1 MATSRV
7 KISNSS
13 DIPEVRFRGTHFQA
27 ADDFN
32 VTLSPGS
39 IVEVKV
45 APGSIGLVAFRISDE
60 VAVGHLAYPATPTQG
75 FAAVLINHEDHY
87 LLVGEPFVIEG

>member
-13 DIPEVRFRGTHFQA
+13 DIPEVKFRGTHFQA

-32 VTLSPGS
+32 VTLGAGS
-39 IVEVKV
+39 KVEVEV
-45 APGSIGLVAFRISDE
+45 TAGSIGLVAFRVSDE

-75 FAAVLINHEDHY
+75 FAAVLINHEDY
-87 LLVGEPFVIEG
+87 YMLVGEPFVIEE